1 MDMITNVYSIT
12 NIKNGKR
19 YIGVSQQVE
28 TRKRVHFWALKNG
41 KHKNTKLTNAYEKYG
56 VESFEFEIIETL
68 ENVTREFLLEREIYY
83 INKYNS
89 YKDGYNMSLGGDGSS
104 LYVISDETREKYRKN
119 MIGNKHFLGRKHT
132 EETKRKIGD
141 VHRGK
146 AVSEATRKK
155 LSEYSKK
162 RKGELNP
169 FYGKKHTEET
179 KAKLR
184 KTNGK
189 KCRCIETG
197 IVYDSVKECAEKM
210 GIPKARTHINQV
222 CLGNQKTSHGYTFEF
237 VD

>member
-28 TRKRVHFWALKNG
+28 KRKRVHFWALKNG
-41 KHKNTKLTNAYEKYG
+41 KHKNIKLTNAYQKYG
-56 VESFEFEIIETL
+56 AESFKFEIIETL

-146 AVSEATRKK
+146 VVSEATRKK

-222 CLGNQKTSHGYTFEF
+222 CLENQKTSHGYTFEF